1 MRIKTNIIIE
11 EEVMKQIDAIA
22 GDKPK
27 RAAVVELALR
37 EFIARHQKKIAKNPA
52 AAIAPKKVVSAAKRG
67 RK

>member
-27 RAAVVELALR
+27 RAAVVEQALR
-37 EFIARHQKKIAKNPA
+37 EFIARHEKKAAKNPSAPVA
-52 AAIAPKKVVSAAKRG
+52 ANKAGSPGKRG